1 MKLSK
6 RLEKIAK
13 MVDQDAFV
21 MDVGCDHALLDIY
34 LIKQK
39 IASSCLASDLH
50 EGPLEQAKKNIREY
64 KVENE
69 VKTALGNGLEP
80 IHDGIDT
87 VVISGL
93 GGLTMIGMVKYTP
106 FRLNNVKTLILS
118 PNSDCV
124 LVREYFLKHGFY
136 MVDEALVED
145 HNIIYP
151 VLKLKKGAKAYHKL
165 DYHFG
170 PILREKK
177 EKIFYQYYQKEQTR
191 VKTLLAIL
199 PKRYIKKRFQLKRY
213 LKAIQKYA
221 LAP

>member
-6 RLEKIAK
+6 RLEKVAH
-13 MVDQDAFV
+13 MVDHGSTV

-39 IASSCLASDLH
+39 IAKSCLASDLH
-50 EGPLEQAKKNIREY
+50 EGPLAQAKKNIKEY

-69 VKTALGNGLEP
+69 IQTALGNGLEP

-106 FRLNNVKTLILS
+106 FRLNQVKTLILS

-124 LVREYFLKHGFY
+124 FVREYFLNHGFY
-136 MVDEALVED
+136 MEDEALIED
-145 HNIIYP
+145 HHIIYP
-151 VLKLKKGAKAYHKL
+151 VLKLKKGARSYQKL
-165 DYHFG
+165 DYQFG
-170 PILREKK
+170 PILRQKK
-177 EKIFYQYYQKEQTR
+177 EPLFNQYYQKEQVR

-199 PKRYIKKRFQLKRY
+199 PKRYIKKRWSLKRY
-213 LKAIQKYA
+213 LKAINKYA
-221 LAP
+221 LTP